1 MVPGRL
7 GTGVQA
13 PLSFPS
19 DLIGWYGV
27 CQALGLREN
36 VAWHRLQVQM
46 LLLTPL
52 CAAGMFQLSRHHLSA
67 QLASDSVNSVF
78 PRCLQP
84 REVA

>member
-7 GTGVQA
+7 GTGFSLHF
-13 PLSFPS
+13 LSPS

-36 VAWHRLQVQM
+36 AAWHRLRVQM
-46 LLLTPL
+46 LLPTPL
-52 CAAGMFQLSRHHLSA
+52 CAAGMFQLSRHHLSV
-67 QLASDSVNSVF
+67 QLATDSVNSVF